1 MILYQGPNKKS
12 YKNHPKSF
20 HKPPHFTIL
29 SQTWFASFSTK
40 TIKKPSDLRD
50 FMFTTC
56 STLALYKHGHITYL
70 KRYLPS
76 TFKIHFIPHK
86 SYKGTW
92 PGPLSKLINQLLCFL
107 KWTSLCYVIHNKSAS
122 FREERARIRNI
133 PHYKCYYHVMIQ
145 TYCFKKDFRWKDKWT
160 WLKT

>member
-1 MILYQGPNKKS
+1 MILYQKHNEKS
-12 YKNHPKSF
+12 YKNGPKSF

-29 SQTWFASFSTK
+29 SQTWFTSFSTK

-70 KRYLPS
+70 KRHLPS
-76 TFKIHFIPHK
+76 TFKICFIPHK

-92 PGPLSKLINQLLCFL
+92 PGLFSEIVNQPLCYR
-107 KWTSLCYVIHNKSAS
+107 KWMSLCYVIHNNKSMYWLINVQNPLLS
-122 FREERARIRNI
+122 N
-133 PHYKCYYHVMIQ
+133 
-145 TYCFKKDFRWKDKWT
+145 T
-160 WLKT
+160 WY